1 MGAGQLEASVPAWL
15 DGSCYGVLGDDDACI
30 PWGESSYTTRY
41 TTRNVLIND
50 EYLMTLTIF
59 VIELVYS
66 MTKLVASSCLIRDGA
81 LVRRTVTE
89 NRINVT
95 K

>member
-1 MGAGQLEASVPAWL
+1 VALPSLSPYSNKVLISGARRWETANTYLHDIYA
-15 DGSCYGVLGDDDACI
+15 
-30 PWGESSYTTRY
+30 
-41 TTRNVLIND
+41 TRNVLIND

-95 K
+95 KQ